1 MHSDTPL
8 LTALESFVVS
18 NYDLAPKTKAFY
30 RQNITAF
37 AKFVSEKLGREAV
50 ISDLQKDYV
59 EHYLAQVRNEPT
71 AKYPTGSVFRL
82 DAAAK
87 SLKRLSSWF
96 AEVGIQ
102 ADKLGFSLLR
112 SVRNAKVPDNV
123 RAALTEEEMDAILS
137 AYRQGTVEYT
147 VILLMLG
154 TGLRFNEA
162 REMRVGDIDFGNGLL
177 TVRPE
182 ISKSNELRTVDIHD
196 AVLKELDRYLRQ
208 RDVRKAEQ
216 PLFLTDEGKPF
227 SEDGFDKLFR
237 RIRRESGVS
246 HFHAHLARHT
256 WATRFKGDILE
267 LKRQGGWKDWK
278 QVERYRHGQRT
289 ARENLVN
296 PLDLKRTLVSFN
308 RART

>member
-1 MHSDTPL
+1 MRSDTPL
-8 LTALESFVVS
+8 LTALESFFVS

-30 RQNITAF
+30 RQNIAAF
-37 AKFVSEKLGREAV
+37 AKFISEKLGREAM
-50 ISDLQKDYV
+50 ISDLQKDYT
-59 EHYLAQVRNEPT
+59 EHYLAQVRSEPT
-71 AKYPTGSVFRL
+71 AKYPTGSVFRV

-87 SLKRLSSWF
+87 SLKRLSNWF
-96 AEVGIQ
+96 AESGIQ

-112 SVRNAKVPDNV
+112 AVKKAKVPDNV

-137 AYRQGTVEYT
+137 AYRPGTVEYT
-147 VILLMLG
+147 VIVLMLG

-162 REMRVGDIDFGNGLL
+162 RELLVGDIDFANGLL

-182 ISKSNELRTVDIHD
+182 ISKSKELRTVDVHD
-196 AVLKELDRYLRQ
+196 AVMKELDRYLRQ
-208 RDVRKAEQ
+208 RHIRRPEQ

-237 RIRRESGVS
+237 RIRRESGVA
-246 HFHAHLARHT
+246 HFHAHLTRHT
-256 WATRFKGDILE
+256 WATRYKGDILE

-278 QVERYRHGQRT
+278 QVERYRHGQRP

-296 PLDLKRTLVSFN
+296 PLDLKRTLVNFN
-308 RART
+308 RASA